1 MWLIIQVYISLF
13 KLKTNIGRWLIVLVL
28 QRGKMKKGL
37 HVKMYLG
44 YIMYRVSFVVLSFLL
59 SCGDVAAHD
68 YNLVETIKKVKP
80 SIIAIGTYHPRSRP
94 AVNFYGTGFVFSKN
108 GYAITA
114 EHVISA
120 INKKDDEGNLYAFFP
135 DTGNSKKYRA
145 RVLSK
150 NIKYDLAIVKLDGS
164 GFNHV
169 RLGNSSNVEEG
180 QSIAICGYPYGPVFG
195 LYPTTQ
201 MGIISNIS
209 PMAIPV
215 NRSSQLSNQMI
226 KALKN
231 PYIIFQLDCTAFPG
245 NSGGPLF
252 LPETGDVVGVLNSGF
267 VRTTKE
273 NKQISTGISYAIP
286 INYVKE
292 LIDELRR
299 K

>member
-1 MWLIIQVYISLF
+1 MKFKSDTNSHFRYIIYSVSCISL
-13 KLKTNIGRWLIVLVL
+13 I
-28 QRGKMKKGL
+28 
-37 HVKMYLG
+37 
-44 YIMYRVSFVVLSFLL
+44 LL
-59 SCGDVAAHD
+59 LFSGNATAHD

-94 AVNFYGTGFVFSKN
+94 AVRFYGTGFVFSKK

-120 INKKDDEGNLYAFFP
+120 INKNGDKGNLYAFFP

-150 NIKYDLAIVKLDGS
+150 NIKYDLAIIKLDGS
-164 GFNHV
+164 GFDHV

-195 LYPTTQ
+195 LFPTTQ

-215 NRSSQLSNQMI
+215 NRSSLLSNKMI
-226 KALKN
+226 TALKD

-252 LPETGDVVGVLNSGF
+252 LPETGDIVGVLNSGF